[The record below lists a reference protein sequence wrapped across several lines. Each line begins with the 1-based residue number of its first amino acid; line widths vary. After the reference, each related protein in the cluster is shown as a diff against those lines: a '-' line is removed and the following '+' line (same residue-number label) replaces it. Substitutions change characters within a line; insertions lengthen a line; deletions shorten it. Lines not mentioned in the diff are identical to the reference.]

1 MIIVDGCKS
10 GKEISNF
17 GNLEEVLTHVM
28 EGESMEN
35 RVVTD
40 VFVNNE
46 SFSEIYPHQA
56 EDIPCDSIESV
67 EVRTVSAESM
77 AVDIAAEMGKVA
89 RMMASGAR
97 HVARLFREAANSDA
111 LELLQDMLDVTRDFM
126 GMTAVLRGNFAKDQD
141 PEFMA
146 LAEKL
151 SGLLTEMSESLEMED
166 WILLADL
173 LEYEYLPLCEEW
185 RAVSEQLHQ
194 LMAKSIPQQQ

>member
-1 MIIVDGCKS
+1 MIIVDGRRS
-10 GKEISNF
+10 GKEVSNF

-28 EGESMEN
+28 EEGDMED

-56 EDIPCDSIESV
+56 EDITCDSIASV
-67 EVRTVSAESM
+67 EVRTVSAGAM
-77 AVDIAAEMGKVA
+77 AMDMAAEMSKVA
-89 RMMASGAR
+89 RMMGTGAR

-126 GMTAVLRGNFAKDQD
+126 GMTGVLRENDAREQD
-141 PEFMA
+141 PEFTA
-146 LAEKL
+146 LTDKL
-151 SGLLTEMSESLEMED
+151 SELLTEMSESLELED

-173 LEYEYLPLCEEW
+173 LEYEFLPMCEEW
-185 RAVSEQLHQ
+185 RAVSEHLHQ
-194 LMAKSIPQQQ
+194 SMKRCVIQ